1 MIFKTL
7 IPKFLKPVFRFIYY
21 VDERKKAFRELSI
34 RKSQNIAIKN
44 FDLKANKLIVF
55 IVPGADRATG
65 NEKISGGIISIVSIC
80 EKSSKLFHI
89 HEAETIMC
97 THTHDC
103 LLLKHN
109 NFDNETRV
117 FRLEQI
123 INSFENIENILIH
136 LPEYMTE
143 SFSSTITK
151 KEKKWLESKRIHYN
165 ILNQSIALMPS
176 KEVIKEMRKNSVAV
190 TITTAHQKYCSA
202 YFREFFNVPLHKF
215 STWVSPE
222 QYYFK
227 DWRDKEN
234 ILIVSPD
241 EHAMKDLILSKLKEI
256 PDLTIQIIENITY
269 EKFKKLIARAK
280 WSITFG
286 EGLDGYLVEP
296 IFSGAIGF
304 AVFNEDFFTSDFA
317 GLSTI
322 YPSMEVLREK
332 IVKDISRLD
341 NKNDYACYQKAQ
353 FDLCAKYYSQEEYK
367 RNISAFYRKEYT
379 YA

>member
-176 KEVIKEMRKNSVAV
+176 KEVIKEMRKNSEAV

-227 DWRDKEN
+227 DWR
-234 ILIVSPD
+234 I
-241 EHAMKDLILSKLKEI
+241 
-256 PDLTIQIIENITY
+256 
-269 EKFKKLIARAK
+269 RR
-280 WSITFG
+280 
-286 EGLDGYLVEP
+286 
-296 IFSGAIGF
+296 IFSSF
-304 AVFNEDFFTSDFA
+304 RQM
-317 GLSTI
+317 ST
-322 YPSMEVLREK
+322 
-332 IVKDISRLD
+332 
-341 NKNDYACYQKAQ
+341 Q
-353 FDLCAKYYSQEEYK
+353 
-367 RNISAFYRKEYT
+367 
-379 YA
+379 

>member
-1 MIFKTL
+1 
-7 IPKFLKPVFRFIYY
+7 
-21 VDERKKAFRELSI
+21 
-34 RKSQNIAIKN
+34 
-44 FDLKANKLIVF
+44 
-55 IVPGADRATG
+55 
-65 NEKISGGIISIVSIC
+65 
-80 EKSSKLFHI
+80 
-89 HEAETIMC
+89 
-97 THTHDC
+97 
-103 LLLKHN
+103 
-109 NFDNETRV
+109 
-117 FRLEQI
+117 
-123 INSFENIENILIH
+123 
-136 LPEYMTE
+136 
-143 SFSSTITK
+143 
-151 KEKKWLESKRIHYN
+151 
-165 ILNQSIALMPS
+165 
-176 KEVIKEMRKNSVAV
+176 
-190 TITTAHQKYCSA
+190 
-202 YFREFFNVPLHKF
+202 
-215 STWVSPE
+215 
-222 QYYFK
+222 
-227 DWRDKEN
+227 
-234 ILIVSPD
+234 
-241 EHAMKDLILSKLKEI
+241 MKDLILSKLKEI

-341 NKNDYACYQKAQ
+341 NKSDYACYQKAQ